1 MKHKARITLAAFAV
15 LALLSV
21 GASAYAA
28 SIGGGIEAVAA
39 GCEMVKGGLIG
50 EDVRFTRSDFEA
62 ALGVK
67 GIHAITVKKLPAA
80 SEGVLR
86 LGNKAVTEGQRITE
100 KQLSELVFRAA
111 TPTVVEASFVFRAE
125 KGSLTDTVCRIRLTD
140 KMNRAPEVGHLSEE
154 WLTVSTQLGLP
165 ITGRLAAHD
174 PDGDA
179 LTYLVTEYP
188 KNGSLILEGDGNGYV
203 YKPSAGYTGKDG
215 FRYVVRDEYGNYSK
229 VASVSISVAARACAY
244 EYADLPEG
252 NTYAAALTME
262 AREIMQGR
270 ICGDGRYFD
279 PDAAVSLADFT
290 VMAMKAAGERPL
302 ARETFFENNDEIPA
316 AIRGYL
322 AAAQRKGYLVGKL
335 EGGKLVFPTDA
346 TITRAEAAVM
356 LSRIAEPSGG
366 ETVTVF
372 ADADSIPRRAE
383 TAVYTLYDL
392 GILPPESDGTI
403 AADEPL
409 TRAACAEMLSA
420 LIEYL
425 K

>member
-1 MKHKARITLAAFAV
+1 MKRAKIVLAALAV
-15 LALLSV
+15 LATLSA
-21 GASAYAA
+21 GASVYAA
-28 SIGGGIEAVAA
+28 EFGGGIETVAT

-50 EDVRFTRSDFEA
+50 EDVRFERSDFEA

-67 GIHAITVKKLPAA
+67 GLKAIVIKRLPAA

-86 LGNKAVTEGQRITE
+86 LDGKAVKEGQRLTG
-100 KQLSELVFRAA
+100 KQLSLLCFRAA
-111 TPTVVEASFVFRAE
+111 TPTVMEASFSFRAE
-125 KGSLTDTVCRIRLTD
+125 GVSLTDTVCRIRLTD
-140 KMNRAPEVGHLSEE
+140 QVNRAPEVGHLSRQ
-154 WLTVSTQLGLP
+154 WLSVSTQLGLP
-165 ITGRLAAHD
+165 ITGRLSGYD

-179 LTYLVTEYP
+179 LTYLITEYP
-188 KNGSLILEGDGNGYV
+188 KNGALVLEGGGEEYV
-203 YKPSAGYTGKDG
+203 YTPKSGYTGKDG
-215 FRYVVRDEYGNYSK
+215 FSYVVRDEYGNYSE
-229 VASVSISVAARACAY
+229 VVSVSISVAVRASAY
-244 EYADLPEG
+244 EYSDLAEG

-262 AREIMQGR
+262 ALRIMQGR

-279 PDAAVSLADFT
+279 PDETVSLADFT

-302 ARETFFENNDEIPA
+302 SRETFFENNEEIPE

-322 AAAQRKGYLVGKL
+322 AAAQRRGYLVGKL
-335 EGGKLVFPTDA
+335 VDGKLIFPTDA

-356 LSRIAEPSGG
+356 LSRIAEPSVG

-383 TAVYTLYDL
+383 EAVYTLYDL
-392 GILPPESDGTI
+392 GILPAEKDGTI
-403 AADEPL
+403 AASEPL
-409 TRAACAEMLSA
+409 TRAACAEMLAA